1 MRFYLTRTADYGYHT
16 NPVLTEY
23 PQLKRFVVDE
33 FHADGPIIEINSLD
47 DLEWLLDNAYDKI
60 VLCKKPYL
68 DKSCWKLKY
77 KELNTLEIYDDYR
90 E

>member
-1 MRFYLTRTADYGYHT
+1 MKFHLTRTACYGYHT
-16 NPVLTEY
+16 KHVLTEY

-33 FHADGPIIEINSLD
+33 FHADSPIIEINSID
-47 DLEWLLDNAYDKI
+47 DLEWLLDNVYTKI
-60 VLCKKPYL
+60 VLCKTEYL
-68 DKSCWKLKY
+68 DKSCWELKY